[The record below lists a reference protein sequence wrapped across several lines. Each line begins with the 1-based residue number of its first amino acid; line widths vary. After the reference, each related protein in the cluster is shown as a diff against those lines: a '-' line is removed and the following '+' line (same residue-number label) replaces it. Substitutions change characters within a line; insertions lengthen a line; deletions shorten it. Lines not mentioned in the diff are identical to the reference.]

1 MSVNSTV
8 NTNVSAPTDINA
20 NRGNYPNGVYAL
32 DMKTAA
38 GGADADQSFALADGD
53 ETIGAYVGTID
64 AWTAGQGIV
73 QIIELN
79 FTRMNSAWNHK
90 DYDIHVSLVSAT
102 DATGGPG
109 VAGNNVG
116 IASASFTLAAVGAI
130 NGKITIRREACQL
143 NTPGDQGLL
152 GCVMLV
158 QVRKRGVTKKNDA

>member
-32 DMKTAA
+32 DMKTAV

-53 ETIGAYVGTID
+53 ETIGAYVGTIG
-64 AWTAGQGIV
+64 AWAAAAGIV
-73 QIIELN
+73 QVIELN
-79 FTRMNSAWNHK
+79 FARMNSEWNHK
-90 DYDIHVSLVSAT
+90 DYDIHVSLVSNTAET
-102 DATGGPG
+102 NPG
-109 VAGNNVG
+109 VEGNNVG
-116 IASASFTLAAVGAI
+116 IASASFTLAAAPAI
-130 NGKITIRREACQL
+130 TGTITIRREACL
-143 NTPGDQGLL
+143 TSADQGLL